1 MRPTWAALGLGL
13 IASATSCDE
22 GTATA
27 GRGPL
32 YTTRDSAGIVVLDYR
47 TPDSTEIERW
57 EIDAKPTLVIGS
69 EGRGPGHDLT
79 WSNGLTRMWDGRII
93 VALGRQNE
101 ARVFDSTGEFVGRI
115 GRRGRGPGEFNDL
128 EHLSRIRG
136 DTLVAYNRYPEHVLF
151 FAPDGRFV
159 RSSRVV
165 KPGTEPEHAEF
176 PAFQFAD
183 FFDDGSLLVARHPG
197 EKPVPPGGVLVDSI
211 HPLRIDAS
219 GRVLADYGKRWERD
233 QVRVEFPPRS
243 FPGGR
248 PFNSLPFFRRE
259 AAWGRA
265 GGQLFYTTRD
275 RLEIELWTG
284 DGRLA
289 RIIRVPTRTIL
300 KSDADSHRVRFG
312 DLDID
317 LSAGLPDTLQPVT
330 SVIADRAG
338 NLWVTMRERASDGIG
353 GAIVFDSTGVL
364 RARAV
369 WRVDSTATG
378 RALRYFL
385 GASSEIGDD
394 YVLVSAVDSM
404 DVQHVVLRPLL
415 KPRR

>member
-1 MRPTWAALGLGL
+1 MRLARATFAFTL
-13 IASATSCDE
+13 IASVAACTE
-22 GTATA
+22 GTRARE
-27 GRGPL
+27 RGPL
-32 YTTRDSAGIVVLDYR
+32 YTTRDSAGITIFEYRVL
-47 TPDSTEIERW
+47 DSTELERW
-57 EIDAKPTLVIGS
+57 EISAQPTLVIGS

-79 WSNGLTRMWDGRII
+79 WSNGMTRMSDGRIV
-93 VALGRQNE
+93 VALGEQNE
-101 ARVFDSTGEFVGRI
+101 ARMFDSTGEFVGRI

-128 EHLSRIRG
+128 QHLARIRG
-136 DTLVAYNRYPEHVLF
+136 DTIVAYNRYPEQVLF

-176 PAFQFAD
+176 PAFQFAA
-183 FFDDGSLLVARHPG
+183 FFDDGTLLVARHPG

-211 HPLRIDAS
+211 HPLRIDAG

-248 PFNSLPFFRRE
+248 PFNSLPFFPRR
-259 AAWGRA
+259 AAWGRV

-275 RLEIELWTG
+275 RLEVELWTT

-300 KSDADSHRVRFG
+300 KTDADSHRVRLG

-317 LSAGLPDTLQPVT
+317 LTSGLPDTLQAITTVT
-330 SVIADRAG
+330 GDREG
-338 NLWVTMRERASDGIG
+338 NLWVTVRDRAYGPRSETL
-353 GAIVFDSTGVL
+353 VFDSTGVL

-369 WRVDSTATG
+369 WGSDTAATG
-378 RALRYFL
+378 RNLRSL
-385 GASSEIGDD
+385 TARPSEIGDD
-394 YVLVSAVDSM
+394 YVLVSALDSM
-404 DVQHVVLRPLL
+404 DVQHVVLRPLR
-415 KPRR
+415 KPPR